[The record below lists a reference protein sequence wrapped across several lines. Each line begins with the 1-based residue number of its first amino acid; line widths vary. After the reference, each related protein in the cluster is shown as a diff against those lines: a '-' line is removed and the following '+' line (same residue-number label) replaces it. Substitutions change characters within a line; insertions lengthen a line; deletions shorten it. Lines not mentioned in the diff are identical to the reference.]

1 MTPPS
6 RRANQAGITLIE
18 LVVSTV
24 ILGIITTM
32 LVFTWIS
39 LQDSYGYSVTAND
52 ANSTVRDAV
61 SLMSRALRDAQP
73 TSSPTPTPTGTPTPP
88 AVITVATPTEVDFTS
103 AFNNPATTAN
113 GSGTGA
119 VQLMRF
125 YLDTSGSTAQKT
137 LYWQT
142 NNGSGWNQ
150 GTTLA
155 QNVVNNSLANTNVT
169 PNTSYT
175 AIFTYWCL
183 DANGNL
189 LPPTDTVPSANLAS
203 IISVQIQLIVDTNL
217 NRPPK
222 YADLQTTVSLRNA
235 P

>member
-1 MTPPS
+1 
-6 RRANQAGITLIE
+6 
-18 LVVSTV
+18 
-24 ILGIITTM
+24 
-32 LVFTWIS
+32 
-39 LQDSYGYSVTAND
+39 
-52 ANSTVRDAV
+52 
-61 SLMSRALRDAQP
+61 
-73 TSSPTPTPTGTPTPP
+73 
-88 AVITVATPTEVDFTS
+88 
-103 AFNNPATTAN
+103 
-113 GSGTGA
+113 
-119 VQLMRF
+119 MRF
-125 YLDTSGSTAQKT
+125 YLDTSGSTTQKT

-183 DANGNL
+183 DANGNP

>member
-1 MTPPS
+1 VNIIRST
-6 RRANQAGITLIE
+6 RRASQAGITLIE
-18 LVVSTV
+18 LVVSTA

-39 LQDSYGYSVTAND
+39 LQDSYGYSVTADD
-52 ANSTVRDAV
+52 ANTTVRYAV
-61 SLMSRALRDAQP
+61 NLMSRALRDAQP
-73 TSSPTPTPTGTPTPP
+73 QTMATPAP
-88 AVITVATPTEVDFTS
+88 AVITLATPTEVDFTS

-125 YLDTSGSTAQKT
+125 YLDTSGSAPQKT

-175 AIFTYWCL
+175 AIFTYGYL
-183 DANGNL
+183 DGSGNYQT
-189 LPPTDTVPSANLAS
+189 TDTVPSANLAS

-217 NRPPK
+217 NRAPK

>member
-1 MTPPS
+1 MTATTTPA
-6 RRANQAGITLIE
+6 RRKSQAGITLIE
-18 LVVSTV
+18 LMVSTV

-39 LQDSYGYSVTAND
+39 LQDSYGYSVTADD
-52 ANSTVRDAV
+52 ANTTVRYAV
-61 SLMSRALRDAQP
+61 NLMSRALRDAQP
-73 TSSPTPTPTGTPTPP
+73 QVIATPAP
-88 AVITVATPTEVDFTS
+88 AVITLATPTEVDFTS

-113 GSGTGA
+113 GSGTSA

-137 LYWQT
+137 LYWQI

-175 AIFTYWCL
+175 AIFTYGYL
-183 DANGNL
+183 DANGNYQT
-189 LPPTDTVPSANLAS
+189 TDTVPSASLAS